1 MQYVWNPQKRLTNIK
16 KHGIDFVDA
25 IGVLEDENALTKSII
40 EGSEYRFLT
49 LGVGIK
55 PSVLLVVHAEENED
69 AIAIISARRADK
81 NERRQYYE
89 GLIDE

>member
-1 MQYVWNPQKRLTNIK
+1 MQYVWGQQKRLTNIK
-16 KHGIDFVDA
+16 KHCIDFVDA
-25 IGVLEDENALTKSII
+25 IGVLEDENALTKTTT
-40 EGSEYRFLT
+40 ENGEYRFLT
-49 LGVGIK
+49 LGVGVK
-55 PSVLLVVHAEENED
+55 PGVLLVVHAEEHEN